1 MKAPVYNTQGEQ
13 AGTVDL
19 PDSVFGL
26 PWNGDLVHQAL
37 ITQQANRRAPIA
49 HTKGRGVVSGGG
61 KKPWKQKGTGRA
73 RHGSTRSPI
82 WKGGGVTFGPTK
94 EKIFGK
100 RINKKM
106 KRKALFVSLSKA
118 FRDHTL
124 TVIEN
129 LATEKGKTKD
139 VASLIVKFAPANT
152 RESALLVLGLH
163 HAPTMRAA
171 RNLTRT
177 KAISA
182 DSLNVEDVM
191 KYGRVFLAKDAISVI
206 TSHYKVSSSK
216 RKA

>member
-1 MKAPVYNTQGEQ
+1 MKAPVYNTKGEQ

-37 ITQQANRRAPIA
+37 IAQQANRRSPIA
-49 HTKGRGVVSGGG
+49 HVKARGAVSGGG

-82 WKGGGVTFGPTK
+82 WKGGGVSGGPTK
-94 EKIFGK
+94 EKIFAK

-118 FRDHTL
+118 FRDHSL
-124 TVIEN
+124 TFVDS

-139 VASLIVKFAPANT
+139 IASLILRLAPEGK

-191 KYGRVFLAKDAISVI
+191 KYGRVLIAKDAIPVI
-206 TSHYKVSSSK
+206 SEHYKISK
-216 RKA
+216 RSA